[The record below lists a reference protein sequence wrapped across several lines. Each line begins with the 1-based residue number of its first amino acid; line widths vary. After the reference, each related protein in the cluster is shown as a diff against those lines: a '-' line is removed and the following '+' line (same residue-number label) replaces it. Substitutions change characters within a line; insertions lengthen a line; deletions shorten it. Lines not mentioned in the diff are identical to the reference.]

1 MLGIKNYNPIMYT
14 NVSNLI
20 ENYRI
25 QLEGLIG
32 KTIQKIWVAWEQDQ
46 DEWFN
51 DCPVIIC
58 FDECQLE
65 LCAYKMDEFAVTFD
79 KILVSQKLCW
89 YGTDLKLNWEENK
102 MEDLHDVRGK
112 KVMEIEMI
120 ERRETNATEFYLA
133 GMGFHLNNGYFA
145 ICNGLDEN
153 VIIKHREESPN
164 YKYTTI

>member
-1 MLGIKNYNPIMYT
+1 MYT
-14 NVSNLI
+14 NVSNLL
-20 ENYRI
+20 EDHRT

-32 KTIQKIWVAWEQDQ
+32 KTIQKIWVAWEQNQ

-79 KILVSQKLCW
+79 KILVPQKLCW
-89 YGTDLKLNWEENK
+89 YGSDLKLNWEENK

-112 KVMEIEMI
+112 QVIGIEMI
-120 ERRETNATEFYLA
+120 ERRETEAADFYLA
-133 GMGFHLNNGYFA
+133 GMGFHLNDGYFA

-153 VIIKHREESPN
+153 MIIKHREESPS